1 MSIASHPTRLLDE
14 MTERFRRERTLIAF
28 LDCVDQAAVQGVG
41 ASLLPGLWRDL
52 GESVIGA
59 ADLGSVVETFGL
71 WLAKHKFVPEDEIRW
86 AACPNVADEDYVA
99 WRKEIDNKSKP
110 DSQSIYQE
118 AASAVVSE
126 VKHFLDSIEEDVEHV
141 SDETNP
147 YAAFR
152 PALEIQEFLEEHFSS
167 NRADDPGAIIGKYL
181 RLLFPATTPAEPEIH
196 WYEQEE
202 LMLIRHSWIHD
213 LVSNI
218 CRSLCESL
226 LVAAQPDD
234 LRLTDAAY
242 GFEIMSEE
250 LSALAEYRHPQVIDR
265 ETAIQKLSAIC
276 CSPQALLSALCR
288 IQNWANYEPQSGV
301 LIQVLSSMPWGQEKS
316 TPTTCWKGIH
326 HVFGDRP
333 DNTSRSCI
341 PWAVAT
347 ELDEVTRL
355 LGNDEDVLEGLK
367 RLLGT
372 WLSEIHRNH
381 KGRSPL
387 SAHDIPV
394 SGVLER
400 CIFSPTEMALDF
412 SLSQI
417 RSGTL
422 GELEW
427 ETLAREFRNDLWF
440 LLGLAHKM
448 HFSFLS
454 LAPYAHSEQTARA
467 DEQVFLKYRPC
478 LFLRLVDAAQ
488 EAGFTELAN
497 ALLAF
502 GVYAQA
508 LMGYASAGWSRRR
521 LDAILLQSRDAPGA
535 NIVRKA
541 ISIAASVRPRSDYA
555 LHQVWLSSY
564 VIGSSAHSIQPRPL
578 GQSRREIERNCR
590 EQISEECWIW
600 LCPETKNQLIDAELI
615 YSRCH
620 MDIGVGGFINF
631 GGLAVNYCKAL
642 EAELMF
648 LFQDVFKSKDFADY
662 RKIKKLSGK
671 PTFGNAVYLIENFH
685 AIPRALQIQMEES
698 HLAALDESGLV
709 EWLLFFKD
717 ARNDSAHP
725 GDFSGPDFL
734 KIRERSM
741 RIYPRLMATLGRT

>member
-276 CSPQALLSALCR
+276 
-288 IQNWANYEPQSGV
+288 
-301 LIQVLSSMPWGQEKS
+301 
-316 TPTTCWKGIH
+316 
-326 HVFGDRP
+326 
-333 DNTSRSCI
+333 
-341 PWAVAT
+341 
-347 ELDEVTRL
+347 
-355 LGNDEDVLEGLK
+355 
-367 RLLGT
+367 
-372 WLSEIHRNH
+372 
-381 KGRSPL
+381 
-387 SAHDIPV
+387 
-394 SGVLER
+394 
-400 CIFSPTEMALDF
+400 
-412 SLSQI
+412 
-417 RSGTL
+417 
-422 GELEW
+422 
-427 ETLAREFRNDLWF
+427 
-440 LLGLAHKM
+440 
-448 HFSFLS
+448 
-454 LAPYAHSEQTARA
+454 
-467 DEQVFLKYRPC
+467 
-478 LFLRLVDAAQ
+478 
-488 EAGFTELAN
+488 
-497 ALLAF
+497 
-502 GVYAQA
+502 
-508 LMGYASAGWSRRR
+508 
-521 LDAILLQSRDAPGA
+521 
-535 NIVRKA
+535 
-541 ISIAASVRPRSDYA
+541 
-555 LHQVWLSSY
+555 
-564 VIGSSAHSIQPRPL
+564 
-578 GQSRREIERNCR
+578 
-590 EQISEECWIW
+590 
-600 LCPETKNQLIDAELI
+600 
-615 YSRCH
+615 
-620 MDIGVGGFINF
+620 
-631 GGLAVNYCKAL
+631 
-642 EAELMF
+642 
-648 LFQDVFKSKDFADY
+648 
-662 RKIKKLSGK
+662 
-671 PTFGNAVYLIENFH
+671 
-685 AIPRALQIQMEES
+685 
-698 HLAALDESGLV
+698 
-709 EWLLFFKD
+709 
-717 ARNDSAHP
+717 
-725 GDFSGPDFL
+725 
-734 KIRERSM
+734 
-741 RIYPRLMATLGRT
+741 